1 MAGFNLT
8 TNQKRVRKSWE
19 NFINDGVVDNQLS
32 HYITQSWI
40 YSKQQNIDPFISSHP
55 VDYNSYENY
64 VNNNNL
70 FLSTADETIE
80 QLKNYL
86 ESSSSIIEYFNSD
99 AMLLKVFGDHS
110 LRKRLEMIGIAPGA
124 IANQQ
129 IIGTNAISLALN
141 HDRPIFVSGAEHFCA
156 LFHDISCFA
165 IPIHNNK
172 TNKIIGVLDIT
183 GPQEIFTPHTFGLV
197 QASVY
202 AIEERLEKHYL
213 KQESTLIDYYISQLS
228 QGANSILAI
237 NKDEQ
242 IIRCSEQALP
252 LLGKSLQQEPTRNL
266 VKVLGLLNLKKYMK
280 TNEPEIEFYDTFPNG
295 LEIRIILKRVWDNG
309 EFIGWILKMYPIG
322 RKADKLIQKKAS
334 SFDELIG
341 SSPFF
346 QKAIQKAKQVATSQP
361 NILILGETGT
371 GKEMFARAIHQKSE
385 RKTKP
390 FVAVNCGAIPKEL
403 IGSELFGFEDGA
415 FSGAKKGGQKGK
427 FELANKGTIFLDE
440 VGELPLE
447 HQVYL
452 LRVLQ
457 EKEFYRLGG
466 KNPIPTDVRVIA
478 ATNVDLLEA
487 VSKKQFREDLYFRL
501 NVVNLRLPT
510 LSERGK
516 DDIIQLVN
524 YFLTLYNHQ
533 EQKNVSLTKEA
544 LEYLGT
550 YPWRGNVREL
560 ENNIYR
566 LVVLATQDTIALE
579 GVLDM
584 LDDDKHTVMPTEN
597 KGGLRTIDE
606 IERKEILRVLHYY
619 NGNLTKTAKELQISR
634 ATLYRKMEKYSI
646 TKGQVIQ

>member
-1 MAGFNLT
+1 M
-8 TNQKRVRKSWE
+8 
-19 NFINDGVVDNQLS
+19 
-32 HYITQSWI
+32 
-40 YSKQQNIDPFISSHP
+40 
-55 VDYNSYENY
+55 
-64 VNNNNL
+64 
-70 FLSTADETIE
+70 
-80 QLKNYL
+80 
-86 ESSSSIIEYFNSD
+86 
-99 AMLLKVFGDHS
+99 
-110 LRKRLEMIGIAPGA
+110 
-124 IANQQ
+124 
-129 IIGTNAISLALN
+129 
-141 HDRPIFVSGAEHFCA
+141 
-156 LFHDISCFA
+156 
-165 IPIHNNK
+165 
-172 TNKIIGVLDIT
+172 
-183 GPQEIFTPHTFGLV
+183 
-197 QASVY
+197 
-202 AIEERLEKHYL
+202 
-213 KQESTLIDYYISQLS
+213 
-228 QGANSILAI
+228 
-237 NKDEQ
+237 
-242 IIRCSEQALP
+242 
-252 LLGKSLQQEPTRNL
+252 
-266 VKVLGLLNLKKYMK
+266 
-280 TNEPEIEFYDTFPNG
+280 
-295 LEIRIILKRVWDNG
+295 
-309 EFIGWILKMYPIG
+309 
-322 RKADKLIQKKAS
+322 
-334 SFDELIG
+334 
-341 SSPFF
+341 
-346 QKAIQKAKQVATSQP
+346 
-361 NILILGETGT
+361 ILGETGT

-533 EQKNVSLTKEA
+533 EQKNVSLTKEV